1 MTTLTGSTS
10 PLNERLIAPRHDRE
24 ILSQPPLNQG
34 VRLAQADAQLL
45 AESGLRIGNRSL
57 AEFRQWA
64 RGECLQ
70 AARRWMSIHLGI
82 ESPEIDP
89 KFLFVTGH
97 QPQLNHPGVWMKN
110 VAAAR
115 LAECCGGLG
124 LNLIVDNDL
133 AGQPVLRCPEGTA
146 ADPRF
151 VDIPFDDSYLTQ
163 PWEGLQVQN
172 RPLFTS
178 FADRVCEVMAGWEI
192 HPVLSQSW
200 LAAIQALKR
209 TDQLSTLLSACR
221 IAQERAWQIRNLE
234 LPVSQLCQTEPFLDF
249 VGHLARNFEQLF
261 VHYNQAVHDYRQKY
275 RVRNN
280 RHPVPDLEQQGDRYE
295 LPFWYWEP
303 GDHDRSRVFV
313 SRQGDRLNLFA
324 GERPIAQLSASRPEN
339 SSLQQLQQQGCLRTK
354 ALTTTLFARLCL
366 GDLFIHGIGGARY
379 DEITSSMISS
389 FFNMPAPS
397 FITLTATLHLPL
409 NAHAITSQDVSE
421 LKNEIRHL
429 RFSGM
434 PVGHDPHVQALQT
447 RRTELIA
454 SIKETRTTGDTRN
467 ERRARR
473 PENRRRHQELRKI
486 QQELAEQA
494 ASLRSVREAQLEQ
507 AKEQMRANTILRS
520 REFAACLFPE
530 AKLRQLIEL
539 LRRQICSRNP
549 DLAHE
554 SA

>member
-1 MTTLTGSTS
+1 MTDPISN
-10 PLNERLIAPRHDRE
+10 LNERLIAPRHDRE
-24 ILSQPPLNQG
+24 VLSRPPLNQG
-34 VRLAQADAQLL
+34 VHLAQADAQLL
-45 AESGLRIGNRSL
+45 AEPGPQIGKRSL
-57 AEFRQWA
+57 AEFRHWS
-64 RGECLQ
+64 RRECLE
-70 AARRWMSIHLGI
+70 AARRWMSINLGI

-89 KFLFVTGH
+89 KLLFVTGH

-110 VAAAR
+110 VTAAR

-133 AGQPVLRCPEGTA
+133 AGQPVLRCPTGTA
-146 ADPRF
+146 ADPQI
-151 VDIPFDDSYLTQ
+151 VEIPFDDSYSTQ

-172 RPLFTS
+172 RSLFAS
-178 FADRVCEVMAGWEI
+178 FADRVGEVMAGWEI

-200 LAAIQALKR
+200 PAAIQTLKK

-249 VGHLARNFEQLF
+249 VGHLARNFERLF
-261 VHYNQAVHDYRQKY
+261 VHYNQAVHDYRRKY

-280 RHPVPDLEQQGDRYE
+280 RHPVPDLERQGDRYE

-303 GDHDRSRVFV
+303 GDHDRSRFFI

-324 GERPIAQLSASRPEN
+324 GERPVAQLSASHPEN
-339 SSLQQLQQQGCLRTK
+339 APLQQLQQTGRLRTR

-379 DEITSSMISS
+379 DEITNSIISS

-409 NAHAITSQDVSE
+409 NAHTVTWQNVSQ

-434 PVGHDPHVQALQT
+434 PASHDSRVRALQI
-447 RRTELIA
+447 RRAELIA
-454 SIKETRTTGDTRN
+454 SMKESRTTGETRS

-473 PENRRRHQELRKI
+473 PENRRRHQELRQI

-494 ASLRSVREAQLEQ
+494 SSIRSARESQLEQ
-507 AKEQMRANTILRS
+507 AREQIQANTILRS

-549 DLAHE
+549 DHQKVTNH
-554 SA
+554 